1 MNEFNPSKTA
11 IQLMEPG
18 RDALIFENNCEDQ
31 IYNEVL
37 LFKKNPENNSAFT

>member
-1 MNEFNPSKTA
+1 
-11 IQLMEPG
+11 MEPG

-37 LFKKNPENNSAFT
+37 LFKKNLGKYIFAFSKTL